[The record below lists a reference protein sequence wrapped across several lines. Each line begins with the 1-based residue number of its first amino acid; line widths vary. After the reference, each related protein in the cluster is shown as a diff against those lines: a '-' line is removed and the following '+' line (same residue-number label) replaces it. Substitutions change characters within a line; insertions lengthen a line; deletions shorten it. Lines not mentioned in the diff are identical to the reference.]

1 MSARSCAGT
10 ARCASHGRLAR
21 RDLVDRTQRAREMA
35 QEADRL
41 KFGLGEIDAVDPR
54 PGEDDA
60 LVDDI
65 RRLSEL
71 DALREAAQAA
81 RSALSGAL
89 DDAAADADA
98 ASAAHE
104 VGQAKSALEATD
116 DTALRALG
124 ERLAEALAVIG
135 DVSTELG
142 HYLSRIAQ
150 RCQHFGDQA
159 GAAGRAAQPDPQVR
173 RRHRRRAGMGAR
185 VAGAAGAAGRLRG
198 DPGRPGAPGRGAG
211 SRSRRRRNRTQQGCA
226 PRPPRAWPRP

>member
-1 MSARSCAGT
+1 MPSSKAGSAPAELGDGVAAQVDEILDASGAERDEDGSVIAARSVSRDGPSRAYLGGRSVPAKSLSTFTTELLTLHGQNDQLRLMRGDEQRAALDRFADVGRCCSAI
-10 ARCASHGRLAR
+10 AKCASRGVAAR
-21 RDLVDRTQRAREMA
+21 RDLADRTQRAREMA

-89 DDAAADADA
+89 DDAADADA

-124 ERLAEALAVIG
+124 ERLAEALG
-135 DVSTELG
+135 
-142 HYLSRIAQ
+142 
-150 RCQHFGDQA
+150 
-159 GAAGRAAQPDPQVR
+159 
-173 RRHRRRAGMGAR
+173 RHR
-185 VAGAAGAAGRLRG
+185 
-198 DPGRPGAPGRGAG
+198 
-211 SRSRRRRNRTQQGCA
+211 
-226 PRPPRAWPRP
+226 